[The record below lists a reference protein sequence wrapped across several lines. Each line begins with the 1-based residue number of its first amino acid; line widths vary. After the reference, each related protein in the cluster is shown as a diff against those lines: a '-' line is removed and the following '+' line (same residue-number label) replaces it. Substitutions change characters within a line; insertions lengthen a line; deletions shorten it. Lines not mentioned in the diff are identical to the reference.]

1 MSVRCQEC
9 GAPIPDGG
17 SCRDNLHDLLAL
29 EWDVPGG
36 AGTVVHF
43 FAVSSYGLQHPV
55 SMQYTVE
62 AIAWLKSAVA
72 QALETGCSIES
83 LRASART
90 QGQDAHVT
98 RRDGDPVADWGVARW
113 TSTVADILAGG
124 VDGYAERVRTWAA
137 AVVSDIDAVAS
148 YATGGDAT

>member
-36 AGTVVHF
+36 AGTVAHF

-62 AIAWLKSAVA
+62 AIAWLKSAVT

-83 LRASART
+83 LRASARA
-90 QGQDAHVT
+90 QGRDAHVT
-98 RRDGDPVADWGVARW
+98 RRDGDPVADWSVERW

-124 VDGYAERVRTWAA
+124 VDGYAERVRSWAA
-137 AVVSDIDAVAS
+137 AVVSDIDAAAS
-148 YATGGDAT
+148 EATGSDAT

>member
-36 AGTVVHF
+36 AGTVAHF
-43 FAVSSYGLQHPV
+43 FTVSSYGLQHPV

-62 AIAWLKSAVA
+62 AIAWLKSAVT

-90 QGQDAHVT
+90 HGQDAHVT
-98 RRDGDPVADWGVARW
+98 RRDGDPVADWGVERW

>member
-1 MSVRCQEC
+1 VSVRCQEC

-36 AGTVVHF
+36 AGTVAHF

-98 RRDGDPVADWGVARW
+98 RRDGDPVADWGVERW